1 MQALGC
7 VLLFLA
13 VQQMVPAYSEGTW
26 CYDSQDP
33 KCGSTLW
40 TLDLVPLGPT
50 HWKELAP
57 ACGGPTQSP
66 INIDLHLVQKDSTL
80 QPFIFQGYNLAPP
93 GPWSLENDGHTV
105 LLHMDTGL
113 QNGLEIWG
121 AGLPPPAY
129 RALQLHFHWGAPGH
143 TGSEHS
149 LDGQRYSMEMHIVHI
164 NKKYQSMEEARRHP
178 DGLAVLAVLL
188 AEQDQDNANFSAIVL
203 GLKNVSIPGVSVN
216 MTSTFPLSSLLP
228 SPLGLL
234 RYYRYS
240 GSLTTPGCEPS
251 VLWTV
256 FENAVP
262 IGRVQVGSLP
272 LPWARLP
279 TSDGFNPPLLA
290 LLPPHLNPSFFPLNT
305 QVAQFQTVPQA
316 GMLGLHPEPLTD
328 NFRPLQPLGG
338 RSILASPKASIR
350 AAAPPG
356 SPILAGV
363 HRALLVLGLSL
374 VVWQDP

>member
-33 KCGSTLW
+33 KC
-40 TLDLVPLGPT
+40 GPT

-262 IGRVQVGSLP
+262 IGRVQV
-272 LPWARLP
+272 
-279 TSDGFNPPLLA
+279 
-290 LLPPHLNPSFFPLNT
+290 
-305 QVAQFQTVPQA
+305 AQFQTVPQA